1 MVDHWPLPAGWT
13 VAEAAR
19 LADELEGRA
28 RILIIRLRDDR
39 ATRPDQHPDVVRLR
53 SAVATLR
60 RAVATQGKARR
71 CDA

>member
-1 MVDHWPLPAGWT
+1 MVSAWRLPDRWT

-28 RILIIRLRDDR
+28 RILIMRLRDDKVS
-39 ATRPDQHPDVVRLR
+39 RPDQDPDVVRLR

-60 RAVATQGKARR
+60 RAVAVEGRKSSQ
-71 CDA
+71 